1 MGDDKYLVTRTRA
14 DAAERASK
22 AWRMRVAGGGWD
34 EIAKALGMR
43 GGAPAAYRAV
53 KNYFG
58 KVPQPDR
65 EMLREIARQR
75 AERLWLR
82 AAAAVEEAPSPA
94 AIRAAVAVLERAA
107 KLDGLDAPSRVEVN
121 PDHAEFVVLV
131 EAAARGLGIA
141 APVEADIFSAEFV
154 EDADIVEDDSPS

>member
-1 MGDDKYLVTRTRA
+1 
-14 DAAERASK
+14 
-22 AWRMRVAGGGWD
+22 MRVAGGGWD
-34 EIAKALGMR
+34 EIAKSLGMR

-65 EMLREIARQR
+65 NMLREIARQR
-75 AERLWLR
+75 GERLWLR

-107 KLDGLDAPSRVEVN
+107 KLDGLDAPSHVQVSS
-121 PDHAEFVVLV
+121 PDEASFHAMV
-131 EAAARGLGIA
+131 EAASRGLGLA
-141 APVEADIFSAEFV
+141 LPVEADIFDAEYM
-154 EDADIVEDDSPS
+154 EAEIVEDETSS

>member
-1 MGDDKYLVTRTRA
+1 MVDDKYLVTRTRA

-34 EIAKALGMR
+34 DIAKALGMK

-58 KVPQPDR
+58 KVPQVDR

-75 AERLWLR
+75 GERLWLR

-94 AIRAAVAVLERAA
+94 AIRAAVAVLERVA
-107 KLDGLDAPSRVEVN
+107 KLDGLDAPSRVEVS
-121 PDHAEFVVLV
+121 PEAADFMAVID
-131 EAAARGLGIA
+131 AAARGMGLVL
-141 APVEADIFSAEFV
+141 PVEADIFDAEYV
-154 EDADIVEDDSPS
+154 DADEVEEDQSSS